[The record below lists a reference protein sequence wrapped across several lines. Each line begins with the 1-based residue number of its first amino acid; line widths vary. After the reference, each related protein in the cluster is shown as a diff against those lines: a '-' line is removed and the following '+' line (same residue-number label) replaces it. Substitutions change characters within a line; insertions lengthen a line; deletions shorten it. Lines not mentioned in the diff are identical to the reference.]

1 MSYNAYQQTQ
11 NAAEQPRQTEYRLFA
26 EVTRK
31 LISANDRSE
40 LDTVTME
47 ALDWNRRLWSTLS
60 TDCGAEGN
68 SLTPEIRAGIISL
81 SIWVSKHTSLIMQG
95 NEKIED
101 LISINKT
108 IMEGLALQPGQ
119 TDSPSTQSTGT
130 GKPITPY
137 SGPTSI

>member
-1 MSYNAYQQTQ
+1 MSYNAYQKTQ

-31 LISANDRSE
+31 LISANDRSV
-40 LDTVTME
+40 LDTITME

-60 TDCGAEGN
+60 TDCGAKGN
-68 SLTPEIRAGIISL
+68 ALTPELRAGIISL

-95 NEKIED
+95 REKIED

-119 TDSPSTQSTGT
+119 TESSDVQSTGQ
-130 GKPITPY
+130 PITPY